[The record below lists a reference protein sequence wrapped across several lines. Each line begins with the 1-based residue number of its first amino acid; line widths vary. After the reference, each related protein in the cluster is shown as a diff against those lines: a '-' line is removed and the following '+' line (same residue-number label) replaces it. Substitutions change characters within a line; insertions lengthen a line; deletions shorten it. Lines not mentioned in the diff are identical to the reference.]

1 VSLLIRFFKL
11 LLATNLKYKVKVFFI
26 NRLALSEEYEP
37 WLDLAYK
44 ASLATKQGTFVDV
57 GANTGQTLLKI
68 LSIEKSRSY
77 IGFEPQIDC
86 CFFIKNFINDNKLD
100 THTVLP
106 VGLSNQNGI
115 LELLKRNDSTD
126 STASTVDGF
135 RPDKFYSIREN
146 ILVTKGDEVFEHL
159 DLEAISTVKIDVEGG
174 ELEVIDG
181 LGVVIQRHKPIIIFE
196 VLNHYLAVTGEA
208 LDDET
213 IAFRNERNNRLAE
226 RLNKLGYHIFNILPG
241 NQLNE
246 IEKIEPKVSD
256 DLSITD
262 YIAIHSEYVE
272 TFMTNYNLL
281 SKLK

>member
-1 VSLLIRFFKL
+1 VKNLRGTIIRLLKRAVSLLIRFFKL
-11 LLATNLKYKVKVFFI
+11 IFVSNLRYKVKVFFI

-68 LSIEKSRSY
+68 LSIEKTRSY

-106 VGLSNQNGI
+106 VGLSNQNGV
-115 LELLKRNDSTD
+115 LELLKRNDNTD

-146 ILVTKGDEVFEHL
+146 ILVAKGDEVFEHL
-159 DLEAISTVKIDVEGG
+159 DLETISTVKIDVEGG

-181 LGVVIQRHKPIIIFE
+181 LGIVIQSHKPIIIFE

-226 RLNKLGYHIFNILPG
+226 RLNRLGYHIFNILPG
-241 NQLNE
+241 
-246 IEKIEPKVSD
+246 IS
-256 DLSITD
+256 
-262 YIAIHSEYVE
+262 
-272 TFMTNYNLL
+272 
-281 SKLK
+281 